1 MIMSDYSI
9 WKLGMVRS
17 ALIGKRFN
25 EPISED
31 VTTDEYEVRF
41 LTSYKRKSVIPK
53 QYWKNMANPGT
64 EPKQYTQVNLP
75 LPYWKLER
83 LLMDLVRPGKLVERF
98 DSSPSYNETNNI

>member
-1 MIMSDYSI
+1 MRSERCVLAWH

-41 LTSYKRKSVIPK
+41 LTSYN
-53 QYWKNMANPGT
+53 Y
-64 EPKQYTQVNLP
+64 
-75 LPYWKLER
+75 KLNTTR
-83 LLMDLVRPGKLVERF
+83 VG
-98 DSSPSYNETNNI
+98 